1 MTNLTLKSVLIAT
14 ALIASTAASAN
25 TQVWEGRAGEIG
37 ADGCTFTNRG
47 GVNVGQMSRSTVSG
61 EEHIWKTT
69 RRSGIT
75 VHARGQSTVTFT
87 SDNVLYNENGNAVPD
102 IVATFNYNGQ
112 TGDQG
117 SVIQKRG
124 ASNSA
129 TNDTSLVVSN
139 LGVVEG
145 SSRINFFAGGTVTM
159 TSNGQLNGQN
169 PLDGLNNNAM
179 YRVIHTVT
187 CVR

>member
-1 MTNLTLKSVLIAT
+1 MKNLIKLTAIALTLTAT
-14 ALIASTAASAN
+14 TASAN

-47 GVNVGQMSRSTVSG
+47 GANVGQMARSEVAG

-69 RRSGIT
+69 RRAGIT
-75 VHARGQSTVTFT
+75 VHARGQSSVTLT
-87 SDNVLYNENGNAVPD
+87 SDNVLYNANGNAVAD

-139 LGVVEG
+139 LQAVEG
-145 SSRINFFAGGTVTM
+145 SSQINFFAGGTVTM

-169 PLDGLNNNAM
+169 PLNGLTNNAM

-187 CVR
+187 CVQ